1 MTRGRVPRPVFR
13 ALLAIRVEILPLAM
27 AFTSIA
33 AHAQDSTKIDSSSA
47 ARIKAKPSAGEAGP
61 GYPVDPTTII
71 NMSGLT
77 RTPQLSGYIAARG
90 DRLDGETGFSIY
102 LARLAVVTAPTPFLA
117 VRVQADFS
125 SGQTGRLRS
134 DSTLS
139 GFSLTDA
146 YVQLVLPP
154 KLAPKGSTFDR
165 LDPSMIVGQFITPFS
180 LEYLSPTAMLKTFGL
195 AQADTR
201 LAPKRDI
208 GAQANVGWNRLVTLS
223 AALVNG
229 AGPNATSNDDRGV
242 MVLSRLTVT
251 PLPWLEAAGKIER
264 QETDHAWGFDARAV
278 WRGFTLEG
286 EDIHRKR
293 PTTETVFT
301 DGGGGYVLVAYK
313 LTKWLEPVYKY
324 DRYYDTRFTYVNQ
337 STTTVARSSDTWNI
351 IGVNILTSPEWL
363 RVQLDYNRRNEKP
376 APGRTNE
383 FVAQVVAIF

>member
-1 MTRGRVPRPVFR
+1 M
-13 ALLAIRVEILPLAM
+13 IRTVLFQRWMVATLIP
-27 AFTSIA
+27 AFASITA
-33 AHAQDSTKIDSSSA
+33 RSQAQDSTKVDSGSA
-47 ARIKAKPSAGEAGP
+47 ARTKAKSSSVEAGP
-61 GYPVDPTTII
+61 AYPVSPTTNID
-71 NMSGLT
+71 MSGLT

-102 LARLAVVTAPTPFLA
+102 LARLAIVTAPKPFLA

-154 KLAPKGSTFDR
+154 KLARKGSTLDR

-208 GAQANVGWNRLVTLS
+208 GAQANIGWNRFVTVS

-229 AGPNATSNDDRGV
+229 AGPNATSNDDRGA
-242 MVLSRLTVT
+242 MVISRLSVT
-251 PLPWLEAAGKIER
+251 PFPWLEAAGKIER
-264 QETDHAWGFDARAV
+264 QETDHAWGLDARAV

-286 EDIHRKR
+286 ENIERKR
-293 PTTETVFT
+293 PTSPTVFT
-301 DGGGGYVLVAYK
+301 DGSGGYVLVAFK
-313 LTKWLEPVYKY
+313 VTKWLEPVYKY
-324 DRYYDTRFTYVNQ
+324 DRYRDTRFTFV
-337 STTTVARSSDTWNI
+337 SPAATTIAKSSDTWNI
-351 IGVNILTSPEWL
+351 VGVNILTSPEWL

-376 APGRTNE
+376 APGHTNE